1 MGRSQH
7 LITSNGRRRAC
18 RILNGHWSKT
28 LVLGTYVALHVHARQ
43 CKIPSPGTWKR
54 VQYTQY
60 CLKPMAQHVL
70 ANSAAAWN
78 STVAM
83 YLSSGEWYDQT
94 LGELGRIISKCASWG
109 TRINQTRR
117 KWNS

>member
-1 MGRSQH
+1 
-7 LITSNGRRRAC
+7 
-18 RILNGHWSKT
+18 
-28 LVLGTYVALHVHARQ
+28 
-43 CKIPSPGTWKR
+43 
-54 VQYTQY
+54 
-60 CLKPMAQHVL
+60 MAQHVL